1 MGDPPFR
8 PVTFGPMDIDVA
20 IAPDGSQR
28 VRPRASLPPVSA
40 SLCDILSERA
50 LAHPDRVF
58 LAQRGADSN
67 WVYATYREIKQQS
80 DAIAQSLI
88 DRQLG
93 RDCTVLILSHNS
105 IEFAEMVMGCLAARV
120 PVTPVS
126 PAYSLMSNDFA
137 VLKHIADLVEPALI
151 FVQDDATYAA
161 AIAALRHEN
170 IEVVSAAPST
180 TGATPLT
187 ELNQQSA
194 TEAVTS
200 SIANID
206 PEAPAKYLFTSGSTG
221 APKGVINTH
230 HMMCA
235 NLAMTRF
242 CRPPVSNENGE
253 VVVDWLPWHH
263 TFGGNANFNNAM
275 NTGSTI
281 YIDAWSSGAWPLR
294 PNYPQSSGDLA
305 DPLRQRPC
313 SVRNACTRH
322 GKRP

>member
-50 LAHPDRVF
+50 LAHPDRGF

-206 PEAPAKYLFTSGSTG
+206 PEAPAEISLHIGLNRRTQRCDQYPSHDVCQPDLLHRHFEGTHRTADDIGQFDRALHGADFVARDINPPTSKCVAIFNHVSPERTNIGDSDLLQG
-221 APKGVINTH
+221 EISRECHGISS
-230 HMMCA
+230 
-235 NLAMTRF
+235 LA
-242 CRPPVSNENGE
+242 
-253 VVVDWLPWHH
+253 
-263 TFGGNANFNNAM
+263 
-275 NTGSTI
+275 
-281 YIDAWSSGAWPLR
+281 
-294 PNYPQSSGDLA
+294 
-305 DPLRQRPC
+305 
-313 SVRNACTRH
+313 
-322 GKRP
+322 